1 MNAQLMMALMPI
13 LVLSLTAVVL
23 MIQAS
28 VKRDQSVA
36 WVITAL
42 GLLLAL
48 WGAGYARGF
57 TQPVTVLLM
66 VDDWGLF
73 FTTLILVA
81 ALVTLILS
89 KDTFSSEGERKE
101 EYYLLLVL
109 SVLGAVVLIQSS
121 HMVSL
126 LLGMELMGVA
136 LYAMIAFPE
145 KGQRPLEAAI
155 KYLVLSACASVILLY
170 GFALIYA
177 ATGELSYAG
186 IGLKASI
193 AYAQNQI
200 LLMAGTAMV
209 LAGIG
214 FKLSVVPFHMWT
226 PDVYEGAPTPVTGFL
241 ATVSK
246 GAVFVALT
254 RFFVEGQLYEYQSLM
269 TALAAVAIA
278 SMLIGNWLAL
288 RQENIKRLLAYS
300 SIAHF
305 GYLLVVLIALS
316 YSGAE
321 AGLIRESITFYLA
334 AYILTTLAAFA
345 VVASI
350 AGEDERKNH
359 IASFDGLFWRR
370 PIQAFSLT
378 VAMLSFAGIPL
389 TAGFI
394 GKFYIISVGIQSQ
407 LWWLITA
414 LVIGSAIGIYYY
426 LRIIFAMTMS
436 SGMSS
441 GMSVNDEGEDQKNVA
456 QDVVVSSQ
464 DVLAMLLLTMVLL
477 LGTWPQ
483 PFIEFAGRL

>member
-1 MNAQLMMALMPI
+1 MNTQLMMALMPI

-177 ATGELSYAG
+177 VTGELSYAG

-193 AYAQNQI
+193 AYAQNPI

-305 GYLLVVLIALS
+305 GYLLVVLIALTHLDT
-316 YSGAE
+316 
-321 AGLIRESITFYLA
+321 GLISQSITFYLT

-345 VVASI
+345 VVSTV
-350 AGEDERKNH
+350 AGEDPAKQDIGAFE
-359 IASFDGLFWRR
+359 GLFWHR
-370 PIQAFSLT
+370 PLEASALT
-378 VAMLSFAGIPL
+378 VAMLSLAGIPL
-389 TAGFI
+389 TAGFMA
-394 GKFYIISVGIQSQ
+394 KFFVITVGIQSG
-407 LWWLITA
+407 LWGLLA
-414 LVIGSAIGIYYY
+414 VLVVGSAVGIYYY
-426 LRIIFAMTMS
+426 LRVIFAMSKSTD
-436 SGMSS
+436 G
-441 GMSVNDEGEDQKNVA
+441 DGESANLLENILA
-456 QDVVVSSQ
+456 LALLVSIL
-464 DVLAMLLLTMVLL
+464 VL
-477 LGTWPQ
+477 GSWPQ
-483 PFIEFAGRL
+483 PFIAYAGGL